1 MTNKTPA
8 NLWKPG
14 QSGNPAGRPPG
25 QSVITRLRAQIEP
38 DAPAILQ
45 VMVAAAKGG
54 DIQAARLI
62 LERII
67 PPIKPTEQAIE
78 LPLMGDS
85 LAEMGRAVLAGIS
98 VGEVAPAQGSQ
109 LIASIGALSRLIQ
122 IDELERRITLLETR
136 RLT

>member
-1 MTNKTPA
+1 MANKTPS
-8 NLWKPG
+8 NLWKTG

-67 PPIKPTEQAIE
+67 PPVKPTEQAIE

-85 LAEMGRAVLAGIS
+85 LAEMGKAVLAGIS
-98 VGEVAPAQGSQ
+98 AGEIAPAQGSQ
-109 LIASIGALSRLIQ
+109 LIDSIGALSRLIQ

>member
-38 DAPAILQ
+38 DTPAILQ

-67 PPIKPTEQAIE
+67 PPIKPTEKAIE

-85 LAEMGRAVLAGIS
+85 LTEMGRAVLAGIS
-98 VGEVAPAQGSQ
+98 VGEVAPTQGSH